1 MIRLRRI
8 DHVCLR
14 VANVAE
20 AVALWTTQFGLLS
33 RGGDGGRA
41 LLSCDDEPYSLEL
54 VQAGD
59 PGHDHTGFELA
70 RDCTL
75 DEARGHLRTHGVSW
89 QELECYLFA
98 EMLICVKEKR
108 VAVAQQWD
116 ENGMPRKVT
125 RCTLKGSILIKKH
138 LNEVTETGASEY
150 HQQYAASH

>member
-1 MIRLRRI
+1 MRRFGPIELLTTDRFGKLRLYGTI
-8 DHVCLR
+8 KVGKDK
-14 VANVAE
+14 
-20 AVALWTTQFGLLS
+20 
-33 RGGDGGRA
+33 
-41 LLSCDDEPYSLEL
+41 
-54 VQAGD
+54 
-59 PGHDHTGFELA
+59 
-70 RDCTL
+70 
-75 DEARGHLRTHGVSW
+75 VSW